1 MQPHNFFSLDGLTD
15 LSKRSGLDMRPT
27 LLRVL
32 TDLYVQRLSHSA
44 DEERHYTE
52 LALRMLEAVDVPTR
66 TAVAKRFAHYLK
78 PPPLV
83 LQWLASDLPI
93 VATEVS
99 GHAVLRTPASMP
111 PAGEAASEL
120 VAQDPA
126 ATDPAGEP
134 QQAHEPPAAI
144 DAATA
149 TELNELFFTANV
161 TERRLILLNLHIADP
176 NPILRNRIAPR
187 SGIGQE
193 LEASVLIGKREQFA
207 ERLAQALRISHEQ
220 ARRIA
225 NDELG
230 EPILVAAKAL
240 RLRRDVL
247 YRILMFVN
255 PAVGHSVERVHTLAT
270 FYDELAVRSAE
281 GMLSIWQSLPA
292 GERAHFGQRTAP
304 PDAASPSR
312 PRAAA
317 AAPRHAASSATKE
330 VRDAS

>member
-1 MQPHNFFSLDGLTD
+1 MEPHNFFSLDGLTD
-15 LSKRSGLDMRPT
+15 LSKRSGIDMRPT

-66 TAVAKRFAHYLK
+66 IAVAKRFAHYLK

-83 LQWLASDLPI
+83 LQRLARDLPV

-99 GHAVLRTPASMP
+99 RHAVLQAPASMP
-111 PAGEAASEL
+111 HAGEVANEPAAHDPADQQQPARE
-120 VAQDPA
+120 PA
-126 ATDPAGEP
+126 ATIEP
-134 QQAHEPPAAI
+134 
-144 DAATA
+144 ATA
-149 TELNELFFTANV
+149 AELNELFFTA
-161 TERRLILLNLHIADP
+161 TAAERRLILLNLHIADP
-176 NPILRNRIAPR
+176 NPILRNRVATR
-187 SGIGQE
+187 ATIGQE
-193 LEASVLIGKREQFA
+193 LEASVLVGKREQFA
-207 ERLAQALRISHEQ
+207 DRLAQALRISHEQ

-270 FYDELAVRSAE
+270 FYDALELRSAE
-281 GMLSIWQSLPA
+281 GMLAIWQSLPA
-292 GERAHFGQRTAP
+292 GERAHFGQRSAP
-304 PDAASPSR
+304 PDAASP

-317 AAPRHAASSATKE
+317 AAPRHAGSSAPNK